1 MIVIGISFCIGVP
14 DFVQIATILNFM
26 ISVFWPCSH
35 QIWRK
40 YLHRRPKQGQRP
52 KSKMAAAAVLNF
64 TKSVIVGKSDGRMTN
79 TSTAILN
86 FQRPGNPRMGS
97 ICVCRRNLVQIGQ
110 ELAEIYLF
118 VYFQDAAAAILNFT
132 ESWILTHSTPWP
144 MSVSYTHLT
153 LPTNREV

>member
-1 MIVIGISFCIGVP
+1 
-14 DFVQIATILNFM
+14 
-26 ISVFWPCSH
+26 
-35 QIWRK
+35 
-40 YLHRRPKQGQRP
+40 
-52 KSKMAAAAVLNF
+52 
-64 TKSVIVGKSDGRMTN
+64 VGKSDGRMTN

-144 MSVSYTHLT
+144 MFTRLPNLTQISSLATEIWRKSKSKMAEGASLNFQPMLVRSHLHSYDQYKAANQIWCKSVKNLPRYTYLCIF
-153 LPTNREV
+153 